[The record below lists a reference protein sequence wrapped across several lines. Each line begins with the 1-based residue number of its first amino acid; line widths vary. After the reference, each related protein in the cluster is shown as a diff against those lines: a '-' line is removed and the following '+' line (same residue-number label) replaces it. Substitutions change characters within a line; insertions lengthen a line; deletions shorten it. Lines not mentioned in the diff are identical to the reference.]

1 MGDRIGDA
9 SARDFSVKGTA
20 ALVASSAPAEPLV
33 ADNVLETTAS
43 FYSLRTAERIPTP
56 EPHGSGHTH
65 SEVIPAIFFG
75 RG

>member
-1 MGDRIGDA
+1 MDDRIGDA

-20 ALVASSAPAEPLV
+20 ALVASSAPSELLV
-33 ADNVLETTAS
+33 ADNILETTAS
-43 FYSLRTAERIPTP
+43 FCSLQTAKRVPTS